1 MNERGTNIVYEPHC
15 FKLMNHMRM
24 VDVLKAQWMSRLDE
38 SLVREFYEEQ
48 TDEERDAGFED
59 VLTFGTAGI
68 RSTFGI
74 GPGRLNKFT
83 VRKVALGLAQYLNKK
98 QANAT
103 VVIHFDTR
111 FLSEDFGR
119 EIARVLATEGV
130 KVVLADSYKST
141 PELSFAVRHLQA
153 TAGVMITAS
162 HNPSNY
168 NGIKIYGADGG
179 QLLPGASEYLSQYIN
194 AIESPLDIEAQAFEV
209 LRDAGM
215 IMPLAE
221 EVTEAYKAGVKAL
234 VGPIE
239 SHGAKVVL
247 TSLHGTSLPLGATL
261 LTELGFDDFVIET
274 TQSQPDGRFPTV
286 KSANPEEEAAFEYG
300 IRLAEQEDASL
311 IIATDPDA
319 DRFGFV
325 ERYEDGTTRYFN
337 GNEIGLILM
346 KLRYQE
352 LQPTGDQFYII
363 KSIVTGAL
371 SEAFAAALNVEVVNV
386 LTGFKYISEQ
396 LQQRETDDAQLVLA
410 FEESHGYLAKDLSRD
425 KDAIQFI
432 PLLVK
437 YKQMLTQ
444 NGLTFNE
451 VLEDIYAQ
459 IGRYE
464 NVTLSPTYAGQ
475 QGRQKIDQL
484 MTHFRNA
491 TSATLLGLNIVTKED
506 YLSQQTMHM
515 ADGTTTAIEL
525 PQADVIRYTFEE
537 GFIALRPSG
546 TEPKIKVYF
555 SLNVDDFEAVVEA
568 FKSTYLRE

>member
-1 MNERGTNIVYEPHC
+1 
-15 FKLMNHMRM
+15 MNHMRM
-24 VDVLKAQWMSRLDE
+24 VDVLKAQWMSKLDE
-38 SLVREFYEEQ
+38 SLVREFYEGQ
-48 TDEERDAGFED
+48 TEEERQAGFED

-83 VRKVALGLAQYLNKK
+83 VRKVALGLAQYLNA
-98 QANAT
+98 QQSDAT

-111 FLSEDFGR
+111 FLSEDFSD
-119 EIARVLATEGV
+119 EIARVLATKGV

-168 NGIKIYGADGG
+168 NGIKIYGPDGG
-179 QLLPGASEYLSQYIN
+179 QLLPDASEDLSQYIN
-194 AIESPLDIEAQAFEV
+194 AIESPLEIEANDFEA

-215 IMPLAE
+215 ILPLAD

-234 VGPIE
+234 VGAIE
-239 SHGAKVVL
+239 SQGEKVVL

-261 LTELGFDDFVIET
+261 LTELGFEDFVIET

-325 ERYEDGTTRYFN
+325 ERYQDGTTRYFD

-352 LQPTGDQFYII
+352 LQPTGDAFYII

-371 SEAFAAALNVEVVNV
+371 SEALAKALNIEVVNV

-396 LQQRETDDAQLVLA
+396 LQQRQTDDAQLVLA

-437 YKQMLTQ
+437 YKQMLAQ
-444 NGLTFNE
+444 NGLTFKE
-451 VLEDIYAQ
+451 VLNDIYQQ
-459 IGRYE
+459 IGRYD
-464 NVTLSPTYAGQ
+464 NLTLSPTYAGHA
-475 QGRQKIDQL
+475 GRQKIEALMAQFRGDTSDQ
-484 MTHFRNA
+484 
-491 TSATLLGLNIVTKED
+491 LLGLNVVTKED
-506 YLSQQTMHM
+506 YLTQQTTNLKT
-515 ADGTTTAIEL
+515 GKTTAISL
-525 PQADVIRYTFEE
+525 PKADVIRYTFEE

-555 SLNVDDFEAVVEA
+555 SLNVPDFNEVVEQ
-568 FKSTYLRE
+568 FKQKYL

>member
-1 MNERGTNIVYEPHC
+1 M
-15 FKLMNHMRM
+15 
-24 VDVLKAQWMSRLDE
+24 KAQWMSKLDE
-38 SLVREFYEEQ
+38 SLVREFYEGQ
-48 TDEERDAGFED
+48 TEEERQAGFED
-59 VLTFGTAGI
+59 VLTFGTARI

-83 VRKVALGLAQYLNKK
+83 VRKVALGLAQYLNAK
-98 QANAT
+98 QSDAT

-111 FLSEDFGR
+111 FLSEDFGD
-119 EIARVLATEGV
+119 EIARVLATKGV

-168 NGIKIYGADGG
+168 NGIKIYGPDGG
-179 QLLPGASEYLSQYIN
+179 QLLPDASEDLSQYIN
-194 AIESPLDIEAQAFEV
+194 AIESPLEIEANDFEA

-215 IMPLAE
+215 ILPLAD

-234 VGPIE
+234 VEAIE
-239 SHGAKVVL
+239 SQGEKVVL

-261 LTELGFDDFVIET
+261 LTELGFEDFVIET

-325 ERYEDGTTRYFN
+325 ERYQDGTTRYFD

-352 LQPTGDQFYII
+352 LQPTGDAFYII

-371 SEAFAAALNVEVVNV
+371 SEALAKALNIEVVNV

-396 LQQRETDDAQLVLA
+396 LQQRQTDDAQLVLA

-437 YKQMLTQ
+437 YKQMLAQ
-444 NGLTFNE
+444 NGLTFKE
-451 VLEDIYAQ
+451 VLNDIYQQ
-459 IGRYE
+459 IGRYD
-464 NVTLSPTYAGQ
+464 NLTLSPTYAGHA
-475 QGRQKIDQL
+475 GRQKIEALMAQFRGDTSDQ
-484 MTHFRNA
+484 
-491 TSATLLGLNIVTKED
+491 LLGLNVVTKED
-506 YLSQQTMHM
+506 YLTQQTTNLKT
-515 ADGTTTAIEL
+515 GKTTAISL
-525 PQADVIRYTFEE
+525 PKADVIRYTFEE

-555 SLNVDDFEAVVEA
+555 SLNVPDFNEVVEQ
-568 FKSTYLRE
+568 FKQKYL

>member
-1 MNERGTNIVYEPHC
+1 
-15 FKLMNHMRM
+15 MNHMRM
-24 VDVLKAQWMSRLDE
+24 VDVLKAQWMSKLDE
-38 SLVREFYEEQ
+38 SLVREFYEGQ
-48 TDEERDAGFED
+48 TEEERQAGFED

-68 RSTFGI
+68 RNTFGI

-83 VRKVALGLAQYLNKK
+83 VRKVALGLAQYLNAK
-98 QANAT
+98 QSDAT

-111 FLSEDFGR
+111 FLSEDFGD
-119 EIARVLATEGV
+119 EIARVLATKGV

-168 NGIKIYGADGG
+168 NGIKIYGPDGG
-179 QLLPGASEYLSQYIN
+179 QLLPDASEDLSQYIN
-194 AIESPLDIEAQAFEV
+194 AIESPLEIEANDFEA

-215 IMPLAE
+215 ILPLAD

-234 VGPIE
+234 VGAIE
-239 SHGAKVVL
+239 SQGEKVVL

-261 LTELGFDDFVIET
+261 LTELGFEDFVIET

-325 ERYEDGTTRYFN
+325 ERYQDGTTRYFD

-352 LQPTGDQFYII
+352 LQPTGDAFYII

-371 SEAFAAALNVEVVNV
+371 SEALAKALNIEVVNV

-396 LQQRETDDAQLVLA
+396 LQQRQTDDAQLVLA

-437 YKQMLTQ
+437 YKQMLAQ
-444 NGLTFNE
+444 NGLTFKE
-451 VLEDIYAQ
+451 VLNDIYQQ
-459 IGRYE
+459 IGRYD
-464 NVTLSPTYAGQ
+464 NLTLSPTYAGHA
-475 QGRQKIDQL
+475 GRQKIEALMAQFRGDTSDQ
-484 MTHFRNA
+484 
-491 TSATLLGLNIVTKED
+491 LLGLNVVTKED
-506 YLSQQTMHM
+506 YLTQQTTNLKT
-515 ADGTTTAIEL
+515 GKTKAISL
-525 PQADVIRYTFEE
+525 PKADVIRYTFEE

-555 SLNVDDFEAVVEA
+555 SLNVDDFNEVVEQ
-568 FKSTYLRE
+568 FKQKYL